1 MARWDNVSWQSRKT
15 RSNVA
20 RDRTAQCRRQQPFQA
35 DLPLCM
41 DEYVPN
47 EGLDVP
53 VTKAASHK
61 QGLPLSVCLSGV
73 GDLNPSWAWSQAG
86 VRSYCHSQT
95 LLLGCSSSQS
105 LPCPVLLKI
114 CWVLVFCPTSPMLQE
129 TKLQNWAGEWAAA
142 GTTAV
147 WDLLPPGSSPAPGD
161 SRPVSKEGS

>member
-1 MARWDNVSWQSRKT
+1 MFPDSPGRPGAMLPGIEQLSAGG
-15 RSNVA
+15 SNLSKLIYLCVWMSMSQM
-20 RDRTAQCRRQQPFQA
+20 RGWMCQLQK
-35 DLPLCM
+35 LPPTNKGYL
-41 DEYVPN
+41 
-47 EGLDVP
+47 
-53 VTKAASHK
+53 
-61 QGLPLSVCLSGV
+61 CLSGV